1 MSKINEKGAKAGKNG
16 RAAKAGKQEVVETD
30 GSSGRSVPGAIA
42 GALIS
47 PLVGAPRNLGAALED
62 LRSIA
67 DGMTVLPELL
77 KVLDR
82 IETHVASLDEEVII
96 MRRAVEGLG
105 TKVDGLGGNIDHLG
119 DGIKDVGAHVDR
131 LEPHLVEMKASL
143 RPFKRV
149 TGRLGRSNDRAKA
162 ASTDEEAGD

>member
-1 MSKINEKGAKAGKNG
+1 MSKNDQKKSGKG
-16 RAAKAGKQEVVETD
+16 EVVSAD
-30 GSSGRSVPGAIA
+30 GEAGGRSVPGAIA

-67 DGMTVLPELL
+67 EGVQVLPQVLESLL
-77 KVLDR
+77 Q
-82 IETHVASLDEEVII
+82 IEKHVTSLDEEVII

-105 TKVDGLGGNIDHLG
+105 TKVEGLGGSIEHLG

-131 LEPHLVEMKASL
+131 LEPHLIEMKASL
-143 RPFKRV
+143 QPFKRM
-149 TGRLGRSNDRAKA
+149 TGRVGRANAAAKA
-162 ASTDEEAGD
+162 ARDEAAAQDGKAGD